1 MSTPSDNMPPGG
13 TWPDL
18 AGRIEGQVHK
28 LPIRVYYE
36 DTDFSGIV
44 YHANYLRFA
53 ERGRSDFLRLA
64 GVHHT
69 SLFEG
74 EDPVAFAIRRMEMDF
89 LKPARIDDR
98 LEVHTRYVRASGA
111 RIDARQVIWQL
122 AGTCA
127 PQALCQADVFA
138 AVLDT
143 RGRPRRLPVYVR
155 DALAPFVS
163 VPGAGEGA

>member
-1 MSTPSDNMPPGG
+1 MSNAPENKPPGG
-13 TWPDL
+13 NWPDL

-53 ERGRSDFLRLA
+53 ERGRSDFLRLV

-74 EDPVAFAIRRMEMDF
+74 DNPLAFAVHRMEMDF

-98 LEVHTRYVRASGA
+98 LEVYTRYLRASGA
-111 RIDARQVIWQL
+111 RIEARQVIWQL
-122 AGTCA
+122 DGEGARDM
-127 PQALCQADVFA
+127 LWRADVFA

-143 RGRPRRLPVYVR
+143 RGRPRRLPVSVR

-163 VPGAGEGA
+163 APAADEGD